1 MFIFWHKG
9 IGIILKT
16 TLQRHLPQDKERVF
30 VWMGKKPDRWEKGT
44 RQIKLITIMPIK
56 MNVAAVYC

>member
-1 MFIFWHKG
+1 MFIFWLKG

-16 TLQRHLPQDKERVF
+16 TLQRHLPQDKVRSINSERVF

-44 RQIKLITIMPIK
+44 RQIKLITIML
-56 MNVAAVYC
+56 

>member
-16 TLQRHLPQDKERVF
+16 TLQRHLPQDKVSSINSERVF

-44 RQIKLITIMPIK
+44 RQIKLITIML
-56 MNVAAVYC
+56 